1 MVLKCCRIF
10 AQNLKSNKMYL
21 SIIENLIVFYWYLL
35 DIRAFQEF
43 EYWKSAGLQAKY
55 AFEKVYK
62 KL

>member
-1 MVLKCCRIF
+1 ME
-10 AQNLKSNKMYL
+10 L
-21 SIIENLIVFYWYLL
+21 SFIENVVVFWWWLL

-55 AFEKVYK
+55 AFQKVYN